1 MDAFMTGYGAGLDPK
16 ASSPCVAAHLV
27 NLLSANPLL
36 YKPPGCALATRRGAP
51 PILGQG
57 QASERRGVV
66 HSLRASTSGRLD
78 QANGHLCPRRRLG
91 KFFLNAI
98 SPHFLYES
106 SGQLLLRRH
115 GGPLGLTRR

>member
-1 MDAFMTGYGAGLDPK
+1 MTGYGAGLDPK

-36 YKPPGCALATRRGAP
+36 YKTTLGCALATRRGAP
-51 PILGQG
+51 AILGQG
-57 QASERRGVV
+57 QASRRGVV

-78 QANGHLCPRRRLG
+78 QVNGHLCPRRRLG
-91 KFFLNAI
+91 KFLNTI

-115 GGPLGLTRR
+115 GGPLGLTRG